1 MYLII
6 GFAIILGL
14 ILIALLIPRDAAY
27 EIWPRPHRLTK
38 SVGDDRD
45 DDLNQRSKTD
55 ESPAG
60 ADRR

>member
-6 GFAIILGL
+6 GFAILTNL

-38 SVGDDRD
+38 SVGDDHD
-45 DDLNQRSKTD
+45 NDLNQRSKTD
-55 ESPAG
+55 QGPAG
-60 ADRR
+60 AGRR